1 MANYS
6 LTRKAVEDLS
16 GIWNY
21 TYDNWS
27 EKQADLY
34 YQMLLYN
41 CQDIAE
47 DRVTGKNYEGI
58 IKNIFGIRAGSHI
71 IFYRKV
77 ATNQVEIVR
86 ILHFRMDLK
95 NRIQDK

>member
-6 LTRKAVEDLS
+6 LTRKAVEDLL

-21 TYDNWS
+21 SYDNWP
-27 EKQADLY
+27 EKQADLF
-34 YQMLLYN
+34 YQMLLNN
-41 CQDIAE
+41 CQAIAE

-58 IKNIFGIRAGSHI
+58 FRNIFGIRAGSHI

-77 ATNQVEIVR
+77 ATN
-86 ILHFRMDLK
+86 
-95 NRIQDK
+95 

>member
-21 TYDNWS
+21 TYVNWS

-34 YQMLLYN
+34 YQMLLNN

-47 DRVTGKNYEGI
+47 DRVTGKNYEGVI
-58 IKNIFGIRAGSHI
+58 RNIFGIRAGSHI

-86 ILHFRMDLK
+86 ILHVRMDLK

>member
-16 GIWNY
+16 DIWYY
-21 TYDNWS
+21 TDDNWS
-27 EKQADLY
+27 EEQADLY
-34 YQMLLYN
+34 YQMLLSH

-47 DRVTGKNYEGI
+47 NRVIGKNYEGI

-71 IFYRKV
+71 IFNRKV
-77 ATNQVEIVR
+77 ATNQVGIVR
-86 ILHFRMDLK
+86 ILHNRMDLK